1 MVSKPCFFGLLC
13 VKRRGS
19 QEVQA
24 VREHARPADPSL
36 KGRKGWRFKWQS
48 DSLQYLPPLY
58 IPIPLHSKG
67 QFVCICPF
75 PVPVKA
81 TKSHPICPTNM
92 ETGKIGSSSPMP
104 GFFYTSTNKKSQIQK
119 IFERLGLLLLYQ
131 NIQRVGANAVT

>member
-1 MVSKPCFFGLLC
+1 MFFWIAVCEEEGVPGGASGTGTRSACRPLTEGEERL
-13 VKRRGS
+13 
-19 QEVQA
+19 EVQVP
-24 VREHARPADPSL
+24 VRFTSISPSL
-36 KGRKGWRFKWQS
+36 AHS
-48 DSLQYLPPLY
+48 HV
-58 IPIPLHSKG
+58 LHSKG

-92 ETGKIGSSSPMP
+92 ETGKIRSSSPMP

-131 NIQRVGANAVT
+131 NIQHVGANAVT